1 MNTLPTKR
9 EPGEPAQVEATPMWR
24 ELGQRFRDLM
34 NDFLQEGKEL
44 ERALEPKL
52 LPALK
57 RLKTEI
63 EKLITKLEE
72 RAPKKPS

>member
-9 EPGEPAQVEATPMWR
+9 ESDEPTPKWR

-34 NDFLQEGKEL
+34 NDFLQEGKDL
-44 ERALEPKL
+44 ERELEPKL

-57 RLKTEI
+57 RLHAEI
-63 EKLITKLEE
+63 QKLITKLEE
-72 RAPKKPS
+72 RASRKPS